1 MSLLTRS
8 ERGVDG
14 AGELAFEAADR
25 FASALALVRAAAS
38 FAKSVTT
45 GHNVL
50 LGFDYRNGVDSPH
63 VQSHGKNP
71 QVVGDGEEDLV
82 GSHAP
87 KGRRMY

>member
-1 MSLLTRS
+1 MSLLTRF

-45 GHNVL
+45 GITC
-50 LGFDYRNGVDSPH
+50 S
-63 VQSHGKNP
+63 
-71 QVVGDGEEDLV
+71 LV
-82 GSHAP
+82 SITETA
-87 KGRRMY
+87 